1 VPLEHLPYY
10 GSQSVRKSERACNL
24 PKSLRRGKGCA
35 QRIETHCGNCTC
47 RMDRIERIAASKRAN
62 CGPKGLVLAKRMQ
75 VRGTRRREERW
86 GPFGYAS
93 ARHAQERREVG
104 TLWVCK
110 CRARAAIVK
119 PLSECDFHRRER
131 SLVPPTNYVL
141 YQLVV

>member
-1 VPLEHLPYY
+1 
-10 GSQSVRKSERACNL
+10 
-24 PKSLRRGKGCA
+24 
-35 QRIETHCGNCTC
+35 
-47 RMDRIERIAASKRAN
+47 MDRIARIAASKRAN

-75 VRGTRRREERW
+75 VRGTRSREERW

-93 ARHAQERREVG
+93 ARHAQQRREVG

-131 SLVPPTNYVL
+131 TSVSLNNIYVFFISGVSFS
-141 YQLVV
+141 VVMLERINGTRLSLRRSSPRLSLPFERVYAMVLRLRASSL